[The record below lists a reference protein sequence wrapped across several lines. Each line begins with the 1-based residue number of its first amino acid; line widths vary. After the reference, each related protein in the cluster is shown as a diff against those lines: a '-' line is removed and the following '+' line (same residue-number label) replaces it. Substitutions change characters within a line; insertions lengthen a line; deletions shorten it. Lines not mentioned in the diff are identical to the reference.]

1 LGLDLGMKPVKLL
14 LLLVCVLG
22 PIAAY
27 TQQKTT
33 FALHSHNDYLQPVPF
48 WDAFSAGCASIEVD
62 VILQDGELM
71 VAHEK
76 RSIQKQ
82 RTLESLYLKPI
93 QQAVALGLIQEV
105 NFHLLI
111 DLKTEGYAT
120 LEVLV
125 KQVAAYGQLL
135 YGPENPKGL
144 KLIISGNRP
153 KPEDYSKYPDW
164 LFFDYQS
171 KELSA
176 DLPWEKIGMV
186 SLSFPRFSV
195 WNGKGRIVE
204 SQRQQLQAFIDLVH
218 SYDRPVRFW
227 ASPDGKTAWRAFHEM
242 GIDYINTDRPAEAR
256 DYFSSLAKNI
266 YSLPNPQ
273 EVYLPTYQNDGVDTP
288 VKQVFLLIGD
298 GNGLAQ
304 ISAGLF
310 ANGGQLSLTNMRN
323 MGLVKTQAADDF
335 TTDSAA
341 GATAMATGQKSNN
354 RALGLNA
361 AGDSVV
367 NLPYL
372 LRQKGFR
379 TGLITNDELTG
390 ATPAAFYAHHGE
402 RDDANKIAAYLP
414 KSSLDLVIGGGK
426 RHFLSLSEAMA
437 QAGFAQ
443 VDQLEEISR
452 SPAARVSYFPTV
464 GAMPSMEAGR
474 GNFLS
479 QSTEQAISFLGKG
492 KSPFFLM
499 VEAAKIDSGGHANSS
514 STIVT
519 EVLDFDQLIG
529 TLLRYAD
536 THPGTL
542 VLVTADHE
550 TGGVSL
556 PQGNVD
562 RREVE
567 LGFHSDDHTGILIP
581 IFAYGAQSGEF
592 RGVYSNTEIFTRIL
606 KVVK

>member
-1 LGLDLGMKPVKLL
+1 MGIDLRMKLVKLIL
-14 LLLVCVLG
+14 LIVCVLG
-22 PIAAY
+22 PIASY
-27 TQQKTT
+27 TQQKTS

-62 VILQDGELM
+62 VILQEGELM

-93 QQAVALGLIQEV
+93 QQGVELGLIQEV

-111 DLKTEGYAT
+111 DLKTEGHAT

-186 SLSFPRFSV
+186 SLSFSKFSL

-204 SQRQQLQAFIDLVH
+204 SQHQQLQAFIDLVH

-242 GIDYINTDRPAEAR
+242 GIDYINTDRPAEANKYLR
-256 DYFSSLAKNI
+256 SLTKNV
-266 YSLPNPQ
+266 YANPSPQ
-273 EVYLPTYQNDGVDTP
+273 EVYTPIYEVDGQDVR
-288 VKQVFLLIGD
+288 VKQILLLIGD

-402 RDDANKIAAYLP
+402 RDAVLEIASYLP
-414 KSSLDLVIGGGK
+414 NSALNLVIGGGGRSFNK
-426 RHFLSLSEAMA
+426 EKLS
-437 QAGFAQ
+437 QAGFI
-443 VDQLEEISR
+443 LESELQGL
-452 SPAARVSYFPTV
+452 AEVKGGRVAHFASE
-464 GAMPSMEAGR
+464 GGMPGMEAGR

-479 QSTEQAISFLGKG
+479 QAFLQASSYLGKG

-499 VEAAKIDSGGHANSS
+499 VEAAKIDSGGHSNSP

-519 EVLDFDQLIG
+519 ELLDFDRTIAEAI
-529 TLLRYAD
+529 RYAD

-550 TGGVSL
+550 TGGMTL
-556 PQGNVD
+556 PQGNLD
-562 RREVE
+562 KREVE
-567 LGFHSDDHTGILIP
+567 LGFHSDDHTGILVP
-581 IFAYGAQSGEF
+581 IFAYGARSGEF
-592 RGVYSNTEIFTRIL
+592 RGMYSNTEIFNRIL
-606 KVVK
+606 KVVQ

>member
-1 LGLDLGMKPVKLL
+1 MGMKTVKLL
-14 LLLVCVLG
+14 LLLVCVVG

-62 VILQDGELM
+62 VILQEGKLQ

-76 RSIQKQ
+76 ASIKPA
-82 RTLESLYLKPI
+82 RTLVSLYLKPI
-93 QQAVALGLIQEV
+93 QEAVALGLIQDFS
-105 NFHLLI
+105 FHLLV
-111 DLKTEGYAT
+111 DLKTEAYSS
-120 LEVLV
+120 LEVLL
-125 KQVAAYGQLL
+125 KDLEPFAELL

-153 KPEDYSKYPDW
+153 KPEDYRKYPDW

-171 KELSA
+171 SQLTS

-204 SQRQQLQAFIDLVH
+204 TQRQQLQAFIDLVH
-218 SYDRPVRFW
+218 SYERPVRFW

-256 DYFSSLAKNI
+256 DYLSSLAKNI

-304 ISAGLF
+304 ISAGLL
-310 ANGGQLSLTNMRN
+310 ANGGQLSLAQVRN

-341 GATAMATGQKSNN
+341 GATAMATGQKANN

-361 AGDSVV
+361 AGDSIPT
-367 NLPYL
+367 LPYFL
-372 LRQKGFR
+372 SLKGFK
-379 TGLITNDELTG
+379 TGLVTNDELTG
-390 ATPAAFYAHHGE
+390 ATPAAFYAHHPE
-402 RDDANKIAAYLP
+402 RDAVLEIASYLP
-414 KSSLDLVIGGGK
+414 NSTLNLVIGGGGRSFNK
-426 RHFLSLSEAMA
+426 EKLS
-437 QAGFAQ
+437 QAGFTLVSDLQGLAE
-443 VDQLEEISR
+443 VKG
-452 SPAARVSYFPTV
+452 ARVAHFASE
-464 GAMPSMEAGR
+464 GGMPGMEAGR

-479 QSTEQAISFLGKG
+479 QAFLQASSYLGKA
-492 KSPFFLM
+492 KTPFFLM
-499 VEAAKIDSGGHANSS
+499 VEAAKIDSGGHSNSP

-519 EVLDFDQLIG
+519 ELLDFDRTIAEAI
-529 TLLRYAD
+529 RYAD

-550 TGGVSL
+550 TGGVTL
-556 PQGNVD
+556 PQGNVAK
-562 RREVE
+562 REVE
-567 LGFHSDDHTGILIP
+567 LAFHSDDHSGILVP
-581 IFAYGAQSGEF
+581 IFAYGARSGEF
-592 RGVYSNTEIFTRIL
+592 RGVYSNTDIFNRIL

>member
-1 LGLDLGMKPVKLL
+1 MKTVKLL
-14 LLLVCVLG
+14 LLLVCVVG

-62 VILQDGELM
+62 VILQEGKLQ

-76 RSIQKQ
+76 ASIKPA
-82 RTLESLYLKPI
+82 RTLVSLYLKPI
-93 QQAVALGLIQEV
+93 QEAVALGLIQDFS
-105 NFHLLI
+105 FHLLV
-111 DLKTEGYAT
+111 DLKTEAYSS
-120 LEVLV
+120 LEVLL
-125 KQVAAYGQLL
+125 KDLEPFAELL

-153 KPEDYSKYPDW
+153 KPEDYRKYPDW

-171 KELSA
+171 SQLTS

-204 SQRQQLQAFIDLVH
+204 TQRQQLQAFIDLVH
-218 SYDRPVRFW
+218 SYERPVRFW

-256 DYFSSLAKNI
+256 DYLSSLAKNI

-304 ISAGLF
+304 ISAGLL
-310 ANGGQLSLTNMRN
+310 ANGGQLSLAQVRN

-341 GATAMATGQKSNN
+341 GATAMATGQKANN

-361 AGDSVV
+361 AGDSIPT
-367 NLPYL
+367 LPYFL
-372 LRQKGFR
+372 SLKGFK
-379 TGLITNDELTG
+379 TGLVTNDELTG
-390 ATPAAFYAHHGE
+390 ATPAAFYAHHPE
-402 RDDANKIAAYLP
+402 RDAVLEIASYLP
-414 KSSLDLVIGGGK
+414 NSTLNLVIGGGGRSFNK
-426 RHFLSLSEAMA
+426 EKLS
-437 QAGFAQ
+437 QAGFTLVSDLQGLAE
-443 VDQLEEISR
+443 VKG
-452 SPAARVSYFPTV
+452 ARVAHFASE
-464 GAMPSMEAGR
+464 GGMPGMEAGR

-479 QSTEQAISFLGKG
+479 QAFLQASSYLGKG

-499 VEAAKIDSGGHANSS
+499 LEAAKIDSGGHSNSP

-519 EVLDFDQLIG
+519 ELLDFDRTIAEAI
-529 TLLRYAD
+529 RYAD

-550 TGGVSL
+550 TGGVTL

-562 RREVE
+562 KREVE
-567 LGFHSDDHTGILIP
+567 LAFHSDDHTGILVP
-581 IFAYGAQSGEF
+581 IFAYGARSGEF
-592 RGVYSNTEIFTRIL
+592 RGVYSNTEIFNRIL